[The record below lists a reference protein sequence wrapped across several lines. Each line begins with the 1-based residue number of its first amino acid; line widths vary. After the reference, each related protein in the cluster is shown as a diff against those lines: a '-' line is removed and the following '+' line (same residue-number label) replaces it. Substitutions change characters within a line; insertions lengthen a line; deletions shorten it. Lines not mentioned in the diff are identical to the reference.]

1 VFRRT
6 KLFHFSKQSIRV
18 NDEQATAIQ
27 RPADCHQ
34 RIIASAGS
42 GKTTTLTARI
52 AYLIEHEKVPPE
64 RIVLMTFSRNAAVQM
79 RQRIES
85 LIGPT
90 KLWVG
95 TFHGLAR
102 ALLHQ
107 FSPENLKKLYFI
119 DELVKM
125 GEEWLITNEGRKW
138 VGQLRYVVV
147 DEFQDINEAQWR
159 MIQRLVHPGARL
171 IIVGDDCQNIYT
183 WRGSHVKYILE
194 LNKHIRGLVDDQ
206 LRRNYRSREAIIR
219 AANATMTRIPTLEW
233 KGCMIAEKKGGEKP
247 HVRFF
252 YRVSDE
258 TKWLLQHITQT
269 LKESGA
275 ATPPTIAIIS
285 RTNSDLYRVE
295 EDMIQAG
302 FRCRLRDIGIN
313 EEAGGSG
320 STATVIDLVTLH
332 ASKGL
337 EWDVV
342 YLINC
347 SDDMFPSSKKPED
360 IVCERRLF
368 YVGVTRAREKLHLSY
383 TRDERCL
390 SRFVREI
397 PNTLLT
403 YHGLARYCLST
414 QEIHEGKKRLKDVLG
429 SLDGDALHGL
439 RESGYLSWL
448 SRANLTVEH
457 IFKPGEIWKLPP
469 WAIGEHA
476 ADFQRFLRI
485 WILRHIAFTS
495 DVPFRETTVES
506 MLFTLRIFAED
517 KGFWELWKQELN
529 DCIAEHLG
537 GEENQRCPPSIEYH
551 MIEAWATRKGLAW
564 EPKEIV
570 RATSI
575 VAKIRG
581 QLRCIRFDSYS
592 LDEFRLAPSR
602 YVVPTEWRA
611 DVLRSWRRVTN
622 REIPW
627 KECLVD
633 IWKLGAMGLV
643 TEGRNAALYRAT
655 TMSTKLADDDLHT
668 YLECLEV
675 RLSEWLSSHSV
686 LGLQQ
691 QVEYKEQYHETIDL
705 QTEGVIWKLGSSA
718 EKERLETQDIL
729 YLAMLAWFSET
740 PLHSVGVFLPLE
752 GIWTTV
758 RLPEKWNEK
767 AAHILTQAQAFSE

>member
-1 VFRRT
+1 M
-6 KLFHFSKQSIRV
+6 FHFSRQSIRV
-18 NDEQATAIQ
+18 NEEQAEAIR
-27 RPADCHQ
+27 RPADSHQ

-52 AYLIEHEKVPPE
+52 AYLIEHEKVAAE

-79 RQRIES
+79 RQRIET

-95 TFHGLAR
+95 TFHGLSR

-125 GEEWLITNEGRKW
+125 GEEWLTTTQGRKW

-194 LNKHIRGLVDDQ
+194 LNKHVRGLVDDQ

-252 YRVSDE
+252 YRVQDE
-258 TKWLLQHITQT
+258 TKWLMKHIQET
-269 LKESGA
+269 LEADARTSVA
-275 ATPPTIAIIS
+275 VIS

-295 EDMIQAG
+295 EEMIQAG

-313 EEAGGSG
+313 EEAGESRAGA
-320 STATVIDLVTLH
+320 ATIDLVTLH

-347 SDDMFPSSKKPED
+347 SDDMFPSSKKAED

-368 YVGVTRAREKLHLSY
+368 YVGVTRAREHLHFSY

-414 QEIHEGKKRLKDVLG
+414 QEIHEGKKRLRDVLG

-439 RESGYLSWL
+439 REAGYLSWL
-448 SRANLTVEH
+448 SRSNVSTEH
-457 IFKPGEIWKLPP
+457 IFKPGEIWKLPA
-469 WAIGEHA
+469 WAVGEQA

-485 WILRHIAFTS
+485 WILRQIAATTG
-495 DVPFRETTVES
+495 VPFRETTVEN

-517 KGFWELWKQELN
+517 KEFWEQWKQELN
-529 DCIAEHLG
+529 DCVVEHLG
-537 GEENQRCPPSIEYH
+537 GEENQKCPPSIEYH
-551 MIEAWATRKGLAW
+551 MIEAWSLRKGLNW

-581 QLRCIRFDSYS
+581 QLRCIRFDAYS
-592 LDEFRLAPSR
+592 LDEFRMAPSR

-611 DVLRSWRRVTN
+611 DVLRSWRRVVN
-622 REIPW
+622 SAVPW

-655 TMSTKLADDDLHT
+655 AMATKLADDDLHS
-668 YLECLEV
+668 YLECLEM
-675 RLSEWLSSHSV
+675 RLSEWLSSQTIV
-686 LGLQQ
+686 GLNQQ
-691 QVEYKEQYHETIDL
+691 IEYKDLFHETVDL
-705 QTEGVIWKLGSSA
+705 HTEGVFWKLGSST

-729 YLAMLAWFSET
+729 QLAMIGWFSES

-752 GIWTTV
+752 GVFYTV
-758 RLPEKWNEK
+758 RLPGGWAEK
-767 AAHILTQAQAFSE
+767 AAHVLIQAQAASD